1 MNLLALQRDLRAF
14 LLAEDETAATRLGAS
29 ARPGL
34 SVYLNNYRAQL
45 VTVLEGSFAQT
56 HAWIG
61 DQAFLRAA
69 AQHIDRVPP
78 SSWTLDAYARDFP
91 ETLAWLYPKDAD
103 IAEIARIELALG
115 ECFVASD
122 HPALTV
128 EQLHDVTWDSA
139 ILRIAPTIDFVQ
151 LTTNA
156 FAIWSALVGNETPPA
171 AEPLTSIALVWRQ
184 DYRNRIRLLEAFE
197 YQALLKIRGGMAF
210 GDLCDGVVDIHGA
223 AEGAA
228 RAGGWLGRWI
238 GDGLIVAIE
247 AAPG

>member
-1 MNLLALQRDLRAF
+1 MSLLALQRDMRAF
-14 LLAEDETAATRLGAS
+14 LSAEDETAATRLGAS
-29 ARPGL
+29 ASPGL

-45 VTVLEGSFAQT
+45 ITLLEGSFPRT

-61 DQAFLRAA
+61 DEAFLSAA

-91 ETLAWLYPKDAD
+91 ETLGWLYPNDAE
-103 IAEIARIELALG
+103 IAEIARIELAL
-115 ECFVASD
+115 EESFVSAD

-139 ILRIAPTIDFVQ
+139 TLRVAPTIDFVQ

-156 FAIWSALVGNETPPA
+156 FAIWSALVADETPPA
-171 AEPLTSIALVWRQ
+171 AEPLTGTALVWRQ
-184 DYRNRIRLLEAFE
+184 DYWARIRLMEAFE
-197 YQALLKIRGGMAF
+197 YQALLKVRGGMSF
-210 GDLCDGVVDIHGA
+210 GDLCDGVVNVHGEV
-223 AEGAA
+223 EGAVLV
-228 RAGGWLGRWI
+228 GGWLGRWI

-247 AAPG
+247 GVPG